1 MRPLLL
7 LLPLVILLT
16 SCGNLK
22 NLATK
27 ARVKRQQKAMEKL
40 VETSSEEATARLGA
54 NALGEISYVADAEQY
69 VLVRPLAG
77 VSIPDTANL
86 ESRENG
92 KRNALM
98 KATSARN
105 KEFIAAD
112 ILEGNPKT
120 GDAVFLSEAKR
131 STPTGRPVT
140 PPPSTPTT
148 EKTPPT
154 PPSGGPG
161 PAILPQDLIPPPILP
176 GGFDPAHPEPLPPP
190 VESVEDLRRR

>member
-1 MRPLLL
+1 M
-7 LLPLVILLT
+7 ILLT

-77 VSIPDTANL
+77 VSIPDTATL

-105 KEFIAAD
+105 KDFIAAD

-120 GDAVFLSEAKR
+120 GDAIFLSEGKR
-131 STPTGRPVT
+131 TTTTGRPAT
-140 PPPSTPTT
+140 PPPSTPPGR
-148 EKTPPT
+148 EKTTTGPP
-154 PPSGGPG
+154 PG
-161 PAILPQDLIPPPILP
+161 DASPAVLPQDLIPPPIQP

-190 VESVEDLRRR
+190 IESVEDLRRR